1 MNYLTNAVLGLI
13 TFSLVGCAV
22 QSKLTYSSLPE
33 EGSEGVG
40 FAFVVPRTVIKV
52 DSVPDKNGATDK
64 VSFATAPVAYAEGGK
79 TTLPR
84 FLAVDSSSAAFSLT
98 PTTISNVTYADELI
112 ITAIGTQV
120 TDNRK
125 DAIDAVIGFAALAGK
140 FAAVDCATAPLK
152 PFVLDPVTPTPV
164 TGPAPNNP
172 NCWGYSIKPTEDANP
187 VGMRHYPVK
196 DLASV
201 GQSVAW
207 FPIPACRS
215 YDVAVFRCGKDC
227 TEANGIAFTAVL
239 SVSDGTQYR
248 RVPLPGKGKISLHS
262 DFCQADVTNEA
273 VGTSD
278 WGLLNQAISD
288 VKAAKKK

>member
-1 MNYLTNAVLGLI
+1 MNYLTSAALGLI
-13 TFSLVGCAV
+13 TFSLVGCVA

-40 FAFVVPRTVIKV
+40 FPFVVPRTVVKV
-52 DSVPDKNGATDK
+52 DSVPDKNGGTDK
-64 VSFATAPVAYAEGGK
+64 VSFATVPVAYAADGK

-84 FLAVDSSSAAFSLT
+84 FLAVDSSSSAFSLT
-98 PTTISNVTYADELI
+98 PTTISTVTYADELI
-112 ITAIGTQV
+112 ISAIGTQV

-125 DAIDAVIGFAALAGK
+125 DAIDAVIGIAALAGA
-140 FAAVDCATAPLK
+140 FAAVDCTKAPLK
-152 PFVLDPVTPTPV
+152 PFVLDPVASTPV
-164 TGPAPNNP
+164 VGPAPNN
-172 NCWGYSIKPTEDANP
+172 NCWGYSTKPTDANP
-187 VGMRHYPVK
+187 IGMHPYPVK
-196 DLASV
+196 DLAAV

-215 YDVAVFRCGKDC
+215 YHVTVFRCNDKLCSKEGDVAS
-227 TEANGIAFTAVL
+227 TTVL

-248 RVPLPGKGKISLHS
+248 RVPLPGKGKILLHS
-262 DFCQADVTNEA
+262 DFCQADITNEA